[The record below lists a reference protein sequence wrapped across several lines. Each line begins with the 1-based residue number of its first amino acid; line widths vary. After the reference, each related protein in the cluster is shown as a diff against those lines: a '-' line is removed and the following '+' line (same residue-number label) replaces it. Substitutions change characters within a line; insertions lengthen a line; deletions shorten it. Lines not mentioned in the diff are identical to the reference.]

1 MAECIGRQIQ
11 QKGEVIVM
19 QNQMT
24 LDQLEQQKQK
34 VEYVATCPVC
44 GGYVM
49 VFNAEAQDF
58 ACTCCKRV
66 WLDGAVKSKGIF
78 E

>member
-1 MAECIGRQIQ
+1 
-11 QKGEVIVM
+11 M
-19 QNQMT
+19 Q
-24 LDQLEQQKQK
+24 EQT

-49 VFNAEAQDF
+49 VFDAESKDF

-66 WLDGAVKSKGIF
+66 WLDGKVAVKGVD
-78 E
+78 ENE

>member
-1 MAECIGRQIQ
+1 MAL
-11 QKGEVIVM
+11 VIM
-19 QNQMT
+19 Q
-24 LDQLEQQKQK
+24 EQT

-49 VFNAEAQDF
+49 VFDAESQDF

-66 WLDGAVKSKGIF
+66 WLDGKVAVKGVY
-78 E
+78 ENE